1 MKAQHAVSSGF
12 AVALSFLLSAC
23 ATTYPRQSPQG
34 APFPEVHGKSLDG
47 SQYVVPRDLL
57 GAPSLLLVGYE
68 QNTQFDLDRWLLGL
82 SQAGIDVRV
91 FELPTIPGLFPGL
104 FASKIDEGMRSGIP
118 PADWAV
124 VITVY
129 DDAEKIARFT
139 GNENRLPGR
148 VILLDDECQVAY
160 FHDEGFTVTALMG
173 LRQALAGLEG
183 GGRP

>member
-1 MKAQHAVSSGF
+1 MKSQYVVSSGLAF
-12 AVALSFLLSAC
+12 ALALLLSSC
-23 ATTYPRQSPQG
+23 ATTYPRQNPQG
-34 APFPEVHGKSLDG
+34 ASFPEVRGKSLDG
-47 SQYVVPRDLL
+47 KAYLVPRDLL

-82 SQAGIDVRV
+82 RQAGIDVRV

-104 FASKIDEGMRSGIP
+104 FAGKIDQGMRSGIP
-118 PADWAV
+118 QEDWAA

-148 VILLDDECQVAY
+148 VILLNDAGHVSY
-160 FHDEGFTVTALMG
+160 FHDDGYSVSALMR
-173 LRQALAGLEG
+173 LKEALAGLEQG
-183 GGRP
+183 SQP